1 MSLEWITI
9 LLFGTMFLLLATGL
23 PIAWVLGGAGIFLAY
38 FLIGPESIVMGLFG
52 VNAVTGYGVLVCVP
66 MFVFMGLIL
75 SESGII
81 DNLFITLRNWL
92 GFLPG
97 SLASSTIGV
106 CAAIAAMVGEITP
119 ATLTMGVT
127 ALPAMLRQ
135 GYDKKI
141 AVGTVMSGAALGF
154 LIPPSVIAVLYAVI
168 AKQSIGRLF
177 AGGLIPGVI
186 LSISFI
192 IYITIRC
199 YFQPSIGP
207 AVPREERPSWSVKI
221 ASLRGITLPFVVIIA
236 VLGSVFTGIATPVEA
251 SAVGALAS
259 VIVSVIHR
267 SFSWKVLKYALTYT
281 MRLTGVAMWIF
292 IAALSFGKIYNALGA
307 ANFIESAVGVAGL
320 SPIAILLIMQ
330 FSYFILGMILDDT
343 AILFICLPIYI
354 PIANSLGFDPVWFGV
369 LYIVNMQMAFLT
381 PPFGYCL
388 FLIKSV
394 VPEDITMGD
403 IYNSVWP
410 FVAIQATTLGL
421 CIAFPSLVLW
431 FPSIVFLK

>member
-1 MSLEWITI
+1 MSLGWITL
-9 LLFGTMFLLLATGL
+9 LLFGTMFVLLATGL
-23 PIAWVLGGAGIFLAY
+23 PIAWVLGGAGIFLAF
-38 FLIGPESIVMGLFG
+38 FLIGSESIVMGLFG

-66 MFVFMGLIL
+66 MFVFMGMVL

-81 DNLFITLRNWL
+81 DKFFTAIMNWV

-97 SLASSTIGV
+97 SLASATIGV
-106 CAAIAAMVGEITP
+106 CTALAAMVGEITP

-127 ALPAMLRQ
+127 ALPAMLKK
-135 GYDKKI
+135 GYDKRI
-141 AVGTVMSGAALGF
+141 ALGCVQAGAALGF
-154 LIPPSVIAVLYAVI
+154 LIPPSVIAVLYAVL
-168 AKQSIGRLF
+168 AKQSIGQLF

-186 LSISFI
+186 LSTMYI

-199 YFQPSIGP
+199 YFQPSIAP
-207 AVPREERPSWSVKI
+207 RVPREERPGWGEKV
-221 ASLRGITLPFVVIIA
+221 ASLRAVVLPTAVILA
-236 VLGSVFTGIATPVEA
+236 VLGSIFLGIATPVEA
-251 SAVGALAS
+251 SCVGALAA
-259 VIVSVIHR
+259 ILVSVVHR
-267 SFSWKVLKYALTYT
+267 SFTWQGFKYALTYT
-281 MRLTGVAMWIF
+281 FRLTGVAMWIF

-330 FSYFILGMILDDT
+330 LSYFLLGMILDDT

-394 VPEDITMGD
+394 CPPDITMGD
-403 IYNSVWP
+403 VYNSVWP
-410 FVAIQATTLGL
+410 FVAIQAIVLGF
-421 CIAFPSLVLW
+421 CIAFPNLVLW
-431 FPSIVFLK
+431 FPSIVFSK

>member
-1 MSLEWITI
+1 MSLEWITV

-23 PIAWVLGGAGIFLAY
+23 PIAWVLGGAGLFLAF
-38 FLIGPESIVMGLFG
+38 FLMGPESAVMGLFG
-52 VNAVTGYGVLVCVP
+52 VNAVTGYGVLVCIP

-75 SESGII
+75 AESGII
-81 DNLFITLRNWL
+81 DNLYATLNNWI

-97 SLASSTIGV
+97 GLASSTIGV
-106 CAAIAAMVGEITP
+106 CAAMAAMVGEVTP

-127 ALPAMLRQ
+127 ALPAMLRK

-141 AVGTVMSGAALGF
+141 AVGTVQAGAALGF

-177 AGGLIPGVI
+177 AGGLVPGVI
-186 LSISFI
+186 LASLYI

-199 YFQPSIGP
+199 YFQPSLAP
-207 AVPREERPSWSVKI
+207 TVPRQERPGWSEKI
-221 ASLRGITLPFVVIIA
+221 SSLRGITLPFIVIVA
-236 VLGSVFTGIATPVEA
+236 VLGSVFMGIATPVEA
-251 SAVGALAS
+251 SSVGVLAAI
-259 VIVSVIHR
+259 IVSIVHR
-267 SFSWKVLKYALTYT
+267 RLTWQGFKSALTYT
-281 MRLTGVAMWIF
+281 LRLTGVAMWIF
-292 IAALSFGKIYNALGA
+292 IAALAFGKIYNALGA
-307 ANFIESAVGVAGL
+307 EQFIESAVTVAGL
-320 SPIAILLIMQ
+320 GPIAILLIMQ
-330 FSYFILGMILDDT
+330 LSYFILGMVLDDT

-394 VPEDITMGD
+394 VPDDITMGD
-403 IYNSVWP
+403 IYASVWP
-410 FVAIQATTLGL
+410 FVAIQAIGLGL
-421 CIAFPSLVLW
+421 CIAFPNLVLW
-431 FPSIVFLK
+431 FPSVVFLK

>member
-1 MSLEWITI
+1 MTLGWITL

-23 PIAWVLGGAGIFLAY
+23 PIAWGLGGAGIFLAL
-38 FLIGPESIVMGLFG
+38 FLMGPEAAVMGLFG

-75 SESGII
+75 ADSGII
-81 DNLFITLRNWL
+81 DTLYATLNNWI

-106 CAAIAAMVGEITP
+106 CAAMAAMVGEITP

-127 ALPAMLRQ
+127 ALPAMLKE
-135 GYDKKI
+135 GYDKRI
-141 AVGTVMSGAALGF
+141 ALGTVMSGSALGF
-154 LIPPSVIAVLYAVI
+154 LIPPSVIAVLYAII

-177 AGGLIPGVI
+177 AGGLIPGVMLAI
-186 LSISFI
+186 MYI

-199 YFQPSIGP
+199 YLQPSIAPG
-207 AVPREERPSWSVKI
+207 VSREERPSWSKKV
-221 ASLRGITLPFVVIIA
+221 ASLKGITLPFLVIIA

-251 SAVGALAS
+251 SSVGALAS
-259 VIVSVIHR
+259 ILVAVVHR
-267 SFSWKVLKYALTYT
+267 SFTWQGFKSALTYT
-281 MRLTGVAMWIF
+281 LRLTGIAMWIF
-292 IAALSFGKIYNALGA
+292 IAALAFGKIYNALGA
-307 ANFIESAVGVAGL
+307 ATFIETAVGVAGL
-320 SPIAILLIMQ
+320 SPIFILIIMQ
-330 FSYFILGMILDDT
+330 LSYFFLGMILDDT

-354 PIANSLGFDPVWFGV
+354 PIANALGFDPIWFGV

-388 FLIKSV
+388 FLLKSV
-394 VPEDITMGD
+394 CPPDITMGD
-403 IYNSVWP
+403 IYASVWP
-410 FVAIQATTLGL
+410 FVIIQGLGLVL

>member
-1 MSLEWITI
+1 M
-9 LLFGTMFLLLATGL
+9 
-23 PIAWVLGGAGIFLAY
+23 
-38 FLIGPESIVMGLFG
+38 
-52 VNAVTGYGVLVCVP
+52 
-66 MFVFMGLIL
+66 
-75 SESGII
+75 
-81 DNLFITLRNWL
+81 
-92 GFLPG
+92 
-97 SLASSTIGV
+97 
-106 CAAIAAMVGEITP
+106 
-119 ATLTMGVT
+119 
-127 ALPAMLRQ
+127 
-135 GYDKKI
+135 
-141 AVGTVMSGAALGF
+141 
-154 LIPPSVIAVLYAVI
+154 
-168 AKQSIGRLF
+168 
-177 AGGLIPGVI
+177 
-186 LSISFI
+186 
-192 IYITIRC
+192 
-199 YFQPSIGP
+199 
-207 AVPREERPSWSVKI
+207 PREERPSWSVKI

>member
-1 MSLEWITI
+1 MSLEWITL
-9 LLFGTMFLLLATGL
+9 LLFGMMFLLLATGL

-81 DNLFITLRNWL
+81 DNLFATLRNWL

-106 CAAIAAMVGEITP
+106 CAAMAAMVGEITP

-127 ALPAMLRQ
+127 ALPAMLRN

-177 AGGLIPGVI
+177 AGGLVPGVI
-186 LSISFI
+186 LALSFI

-207 AVPREERPSWSVKI
+207 AVPPEERPSFREKI
-221 ASLRGITLPFVVIIA
+221 ASLKGIALPLLVIFA
-236 VLGSVFTGIATPVEA
+236 VLGSVFTGVATPVEA
-251 SAVGALAS
+251 SAVGALAA
-259 VIVSVIHR
+259 VLVAIVHR
-267 SFSWKVLKYALTYT
+267 SLSWQSFKSALTYT
-281 MRLTGVAMWIF
+281 FRLTGVAMWIF

-307 ANFIESAVGVAGL
+307 AHFIENAVTVAEL

-330 FSYFILGMILDDT
+330 FSYFILGMLLDDT

-354 PIANSLGFDPVWFGV
+354 PIANNLGFDPVWFGV

-394 VPEDITMGD
+394 VPDDITMGD
-403 IYNSVWP
+403 IYTSVWP